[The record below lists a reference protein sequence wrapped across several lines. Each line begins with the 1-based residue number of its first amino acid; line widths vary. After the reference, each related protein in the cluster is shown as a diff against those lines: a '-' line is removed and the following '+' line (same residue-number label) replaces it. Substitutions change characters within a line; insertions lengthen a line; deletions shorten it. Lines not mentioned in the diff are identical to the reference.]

1 MPELS
6 ERPSWCP
13 QTEPDGIPA
22 AWHRRPHARP
32 LSACARPKALAHLR
46 GAARRGAWRRSRAKT
61 SVPTPP
67 TAGTSAEFHGA
78 ESLPGVNF
86 TVQANGTGAAIS
98 GACAGEYSGRAH
110 LSHSA
115 GARTG
120 RGRAGGAAG
129 GAFWERIAWYVSQE
143 VPQLPLHLLPRRIDA
158 EASAA
163 ERMEMYCAGGL
174 VAASARTLAV
184 DLLSFTG
191 DADAEKSGACP
202 NFLGLL
208 VYDAH
213 TVSERQGEAF
223 VAQLFRRYRR
233 QRIEQCTWVH
243 AFSDEAEALCRGFHQ
258 VERLMRLLGVER
270 LYLYPRFHMDV
281 VASLPAPAGSTTD
294 TDGHA
299 SSRSDAVLAYLH
311 CRVAPQSSQLG
322 CGGQCVGRGA
332 ASTAGE
338 QFPPTTDAAVASP
351 RVAHPPA
358 HPRRVHIAAAVDG
371 ITGVRRRH
379 LLGATGDAARDGGHR
394 QFLDDDRGRSAG
406 VCGGASR
413 VYPLGESV
421 PTERVDKTMQAV
433 ASDSTA
439 RPVQAV
445 LEENS
450 KWTLLRQVLQEVRDD
465 LNVLRRQD
473 DHLPAQCLRVV
484 VVVRDSEVMYSL
496 SQAMSAADASRRVL
510 EDKYQ
515 RHCRKWRAR
524 VERAEGEEKGAATE
538 GDVEDDG
545 NTLSDGEKTLE
556 VQFAEDVDEEVAT
569 TRSDSE
575 QEQVAPRKNGGVDGN
590 TSTDTSR
597 RRAKRAR
604 RTPPEAVQAPAL
616 RFDVVDDC
624 YQIVFQ
630 CAGGADVGMRRNG
643 GGGGGSASSLL
654 DFLCTYQPSVVVL
667 YDPTLRHM
675 REVEVYQAGCSPFS
689 RIRLYLLLYE
699 DSLEAQRFRS
709 SLEEERQAFETLIRH
724 KATMVVRLD
733 DPLADNPA
741 EQARAA
747 AEAWE
752 MPAPRPGIDML
763 ATSGSA
769 PGRILIDVREF
780 RSPVPGR
787 LYQHGFRIVPLTL
800 PIGDY
805 ILTPQMAVERKTVS
819 DLVSSLNSGR
829 LFAQCEALCKAYR
842 HAVLVIE
849 FDEQRPFGFFQW
861 TETSTAAATDADAA
875 RLLNASAT
883 PVGKLCLLTLH
894 FPRLRLLWCHGAHAT
909 AEAFQALKANED
921 EPEESAALAAQ
932 PSAMITPADDS
943 EAPAAVTMSV
953 RDYFS
958 SSAQDMLRHL
968 PAVNAKNVF
977 LLMRKFPDLAALAAA
992 DASELAEVLGTA
1004 GTRQLLRFLSQ
1015 PSTGE

>member
-1 MPELS
+1 MGPVLQYQ
-6 ERPSWCP
+6 ERALENIVAERTSL
-13 QTEPDGIPA
+13 TVLGRGLDVAGLVA
-22 AWHRRPHARP
+22 LLVAR
-32 LSACARPKALAHLR
+32 
-46 GAARRGAWRRSRAKT
+46 
-61 SVPTPP
+61 SV
-67 TAGTSAEFHGA
+67 SD
-78 ESLPGVNF
+78 SD
-86 TVQANGTGAAIS
+86 
-98 GACAGEYSGRAH
+98 GRAI
-110 LSHSA
+110 LA
-115 GARTG
+115 LNFPRQV
-120 RGRAGGAAG
+120 
-129 GAFWERIAWYVSQE
+129 WERIAWYVSQE

-299 SSRSDAVLAYLH
+299 SSGVEVIELHQPLTSMMRSIQDDLMLCLRTCIAELRRSHPSLDVEDSAL
-311 CRVAPQSSQLG
+311 
-322 CGGQCVGRGA
+322 
-332 ASTAGE
+332 
-338 QFPPTTDAAVASP
+338 DAALHRPLASSFRQQLMPLWHRLGSRTRQLIHDVYILQRLLMALLEYDGVTFWELLETLRATEGTDSFWMMTEAAQRVFAVA
-351 RVAHPPA
+351 RA
-358 HPRRVHIAAAVDG
+358 
-371 ITGVRRRH
+371 
-379 LLGATGDAARDGGHR
+379 
-394 QFLDDDRGRSAG
+394 
-406 VCGGASR
+406 R

-709 SLEEERQAFETLIRH
+709 SVEEERQAFETLIRH

-909 AEAFQALKANED
+909 AEAFRALKANED

>member
-1 MPELS
+1 MGPVLPYQ
-6 ERPSWCP
+6 ERALENILAERTCL
-13 QTEPDGIPA
+13 TVLGRGLDVAGLV
-22 AWHRRPHARP
+22 AR
-32 LSACARPKALAHLR
+32 LV
-46 GAARRGAWRRSRAKT
+46 GRSV
-61 SVPTPP
+61 SD
-67 TAGTSAEFHGA
+67 SD
-78 ESLPGVNF
+78 
-86 TVQANGTGAAIS
+86 
-98 GACAGEYSGRAH
+98 GRAI
-110 LSHSA
+110 L
-115 GARTG
+115 GLNFPRQV
-120 RGRAGGAAG
+120 
-129 GAFWERIAWYVSQE
+129 WERIAWYVSRE
-143 VPQLPLHLLPRRIDA
+143 VPQLPMHLLPRRIDA

-163 ERMEMYCAGGL
+163 ERMEMYRAGGL

-191 DADAEKSGACP
+191 DVDGEKSGDCP
-202 NFLGLL
+202 HFLGLL

-223 VAQLFRRYRR
+223 VAQLFRRYRQ
-233 QRIEQCTWVH
+233 QRSDQRTWVH

-281 VASLPAPAGSTTD
+281 VASLSAPAGTTAD
-294 TDGHA
+294 VDGHA
-299 SSRSDAVLAYLH
+299 SSGVEVIELHQPLTSMMRSIQDDLILCLRTCIAELRRSHPSLDVEESAL
-311 CRVAPQSSQLG
+311 
-322 CGGQCVGRGA
+322 
-332 ASTAGE
+332 
-338 QFPPTTDAAVASP
+338 DAALHRPLASGFRQQLMPLWHRLGSRTRQLIHDVYILQRLLVALLEYDGVTFWELLETLRSTEGTDSFWMMTEAAQ
-351 RVAHPPA
+351 RVF
-358 HPRRVHIAAAVDG
+358 AV
-371 ITGVRRRH
+371 
-379 LLGATGDAARDGGHR
+379 AR
-394 QFLDDDRGRSAG
+394 A
-406 VCGGASR
+406 R
-413 VYPLGESV
+413 VYRLGEPV
-421 PTERVDKTMQAV
+421 PRERVDNAMHAG
-433 ASDSTA
+433 ASDSTVP
-439 RPVQAV
+439 PVQAV

-465 LNVLRRQD
+465 LDALRRQD

-484 VVVRDSEVMYSL
+484 VVVRDSEVMHSL
-496 SQAMSAADASRRVL
+496 SQAMRAADASRRVL

-524 VERAEGEEKGAATE
+524 VERAEGEEKSVATE
-538 GDVEDDG
+538 GEVEGDG
-545 NTLSDGEKTLE
+545 HAPSDGEKMPE
-556 VQFAEDVDEEVAT
+556 VQFAEGVDEEVAT
-569 TRSDSE
+569 TNSDSE
-575 QEQVAPRKNGGVDGN
+575 REHVAPRKNGGIDGN
-590 TSTDTSR
+590 ASTDTSR
-597 RRAKRAR
+597 RRVKRAR
-604 RTPPEAVQAPAL
+604 RIPSEAVQAPAL

-630 CAGGADVGMRRNG
+630 CAGGADAGMRRNG
-643 GGGGGSASSLL
+643 GGSTSSLL

-675 REVEVYQAGCSPFS
+675 REVEVYQAGYSPFS

-709 SLEEERQAFETLIRH
+709 SVEEERQAFETLIRH

-733 DPLADNPA
+733 DPLADYPV
-741 EQARAA
+741 EQARVAAA

-752 MPAPRPGIDML
+752 MPAPRPGIDTL
-763 ATSGSA
+763 ATPGSA

-861 TETSTAAATDADAA
+861 TETSTAAATDADTA
-875 RLLNASAT
+875 RLLHASAT

-909 AEAFQALKANED
+909 AEAFRALKANED
-921 EPEESAALAAQ
+921 EPEEAAALAAQ
-932 PSAMITPADDS
+932 PSTMITFADDS

-968 PAVNAKNVF
+968 PAVTAKNVF

-992 DASELAEVLGTA
+992 DASELAEVLGTTGA
-1004 GTRQLLRFLSQ
+1004 RQLLRFLSQ